1 MDCFVF
7 FILHSVDKNMII
19 IIIIE
24 NFGLFQTTK

>member
-1 MDCFVF
+1 MCFVF

-19 IIIIE
+19 IIIIIE